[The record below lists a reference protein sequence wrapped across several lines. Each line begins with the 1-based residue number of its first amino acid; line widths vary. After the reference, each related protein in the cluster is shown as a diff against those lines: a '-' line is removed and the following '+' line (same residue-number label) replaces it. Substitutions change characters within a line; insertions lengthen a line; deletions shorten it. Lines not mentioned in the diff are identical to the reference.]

1 MTSGYWSVR
10 VGDTVQ
16 QDLAWTYDYPLPEVA
31 PIAGMVAFYNE
42 KLDITVDGLRLAR
55 PRTHF
60 G

>member
-1 MTSGYWSVR
+1 
-10 VGDTVQ
+10 
-16 QDLAWTYDYPLPEVA
+16 
-31 PIAGMVAFYNE
+31 MVAFYNE

>member
-31 PIAGMVAFYNE
+31 PIARMVAFYNE
-42 KLDITVDGLRLAR
+42 KLDIIVDGLRLAR